1 MHHSDLRSQTNNTTN
16 LSSFGTI
23 LCELGLCERG
33 ALARNSLLAV
43 LVAAR
48 VPESHRKG
56 AKDAKGDSHASNSK
70 LLVDSKKSESN
81 RFPERTTVDDLPT
94 A

>member
-1 MHHSDLRSQTNNTTN
+1 MHHSDLWSHTNSTTN

-23 LCELGLCERG
+23 LCELGLGELG

-56 AKDAKGDSHASNSK
+56 AKDAKGNSQGRK
-70 LLVDSKKSESN
+70 WRLVIDTRNTESSI
-81 RFPERTTVDDLPT
+81 LPNG
-94 A
+94 